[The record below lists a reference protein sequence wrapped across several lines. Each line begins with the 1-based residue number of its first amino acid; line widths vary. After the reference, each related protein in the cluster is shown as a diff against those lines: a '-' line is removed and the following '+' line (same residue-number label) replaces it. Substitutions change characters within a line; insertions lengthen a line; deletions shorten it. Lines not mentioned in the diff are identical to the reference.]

1 MFCIASLDAITKHTE
16 TNGTLFKKL
25 YLFYSKGFW
34 FRFWFHRNF
43 WVSVSVSP
51 KPKNGFRSITTLYCS
66 SYGTENWRIFLGAL
80 GRAALF

>member
-34 FRFWFHRNF
+34 FRFWFWFHRNF

-51 KPKNGFRSITTLYCS
+51 KPKNGFRSITTMDV
-66 SYGTENWRIFLGAL
+66 TIDLGL
-80 GRAALF
+80 IP